1 MNRGQKSP
9 ILLTI
14 LLMISEEFIK
24 SIILEEIKNS
34 DLFLIDVMVSASKKI
49 NVFVDGMNGVTVK
62 NCASLSMA
70 IEKNIDQEND
80 DYELEVSSPGLDK
93 PLKLHIQY
101 EKNLGRVLDI
111 ITKDGNKTT
120 GELIKVS
127 EDCIE
132 IKAKKKEKEK
142 KELVLKNYV
151 FDFSDIKSAKVVV
164 QFN

>member
-24 SIILEEIKNS
+24 SIILQEIKNS

-49 NVFVDGMNGVTVK
+49 NVFVDGMNGITVK

-111 ITKDGNKTT
+111 ITKDGNKIT

-132 IKAKKKEKEK
+132 IKTKKKEKKK

>member
-9 ILLTI
+9 ILLTV

-132 IKAKKKEKEK
+132 IKAKKKEKKK